1 MTYTDHRYSSIA
13 YINNIF
19 IFLFIFSVSFSLP
32 FWCLVNAVYRVYLNT
47 STFVMMTLEH
57 TEATNDHNWKL
68 NMSTSHAYKFPITS
82 YFYTCYTAIPKL
94 KCEYETHWVYS
105 IKQWLNES
113 VRGKTRQRIRQ
124 MKRKKNASKR
134 KTHQIYTL
142 IK

>member
-1 MTYTDHRYSSIA
+1 MTYTEYWYSSIA

-19 IFLFIFSVSFSLP
+19 IFLVSFSLP

-105 IKQWLNES
+105 MKTMSERNSE
-113 VRGKTRQRIRQ
+113 RGKRDREFDRWNEKKKKCQQ
-124 MKRKKNASKR
+124 KKNTSNLH
-134 KTHQIYTL
+134 TD
-142 IK
+142 